1 MNRKTRPLF
10 VFAGQS
16 NMEGAAAFPP
26 TEQIRF
32 SDSYEYLHK
41 PRRFGEDRGIFKRTA
56 FPAGEFSYENLAEA
70 YPSLSDFRSI
80 SSLDTFFEHTFFVPA
95 LSNLKSQADK
105 SV

>member
-32 SDSYEYLHK
+32 SDSYGH
-41 PRRFGEDRGIFKRTA
+41 FQEDGVSGGRIF
-56 FPAGEFSYENLAEA
+56 L
-70 YPSLSDFRSI
+70 
-80 SSLDTFFEHTFFVPA
+80 
-95 LSNLKSQADK
+95 
-105 SV
+105 